1 MASQSPSTSSRSR
14 FVPAFRNQA
23 SGPTCDDEPM
33 GTLIPAATVILGRD
47 GGADIEVLMLRRD
60 SRLAFAGGMWVF
72 PGGRLDP
79 EDFGD
84 TPDDQ
89 AAAEQRAAAREAG
102 EECGL
107 SVDVNGMH
115 RWSHW
120 TPPDMGQ
127 DHRFSTAFFV
137 GQAPSGDIT
146 IDDGEI
152 RDFTWATPVGAME
165 RHRAGEIE
173 LAPPTFITLCQ
184 LSVVASVAE
193 LLDLADTS
201 APEHFTT
208 QIARTGPDRADMVA
222 LYHGDIAY
230 DDHDKVSE
238 SGPHHRL
245 VMQPDGW
252 RYVRDA

>member
-1 MASQSPSTSSRSR
+1 
-14 FVPAFRNQA
+14 V
-23 SGPTCDDEPM
+23 

-47 GGADIEVLMLRRD
+47 HAASLEVLMLRRD

-84 TPDDQ
+84 ALDDQ
-89 AAAEQRAAAREAG
+89 ASAEQRAAAREAH

-107 SVDVNGMH
+107 QVDSGAMH

-137 GQAPSGDIT
+137 GSAPDGDIT

-152 RDFTWATPVGAME
+152 RDFTWETPAGAMDL
-165 RHRAGEIE
+165 HQAGEIE

-184 LSVVASVAE
+184 LAAVGSVSALLDVAE
-193 LLDLADTS
+193 TS
-201 APEHFTT
+201 ATEHFTT
-208 QIARTGPDRADMVA
+208 QIARTGPERADMVA

-230 DDHDKVSE
+230 DHHERVAD

-245 VMQPDGW
+245 VMQPGGW
-252 RYVRDA
+252 HYDRDT